1 MITADMDRLIRFA
14 LEEDFGPG
22 DVTSAAAVPADAVR
36 TAAVFAKEDGV
47 FAGGE
52 VAVRVYGHV
61 DAAVRCVPRL
71 EEGER
76 FTKGK
81 ALVDVEG
88 PARAVLGGER
98 VALNFLQRMCGIAT
112 RTAEVA
118 QRIAHTPCKVLD
130 TRKTTPGL
138 RAFEKYAVA
147 VGGGVNHRMGL
158 YDMILIKD
166 NHVDFAGSMTA
177 ALAGVQRFLAQ
188 PSSPQVPVVV
198 EVRDRAELDEVR
210 AAAAGGLRIHRY
222 LLDNWTPEEI
232 RQVVAERAPGEVFE
246 ASGGIDPNR
255 AVAYAESGVDFISM
269 GWLTHSVPGLDLS
282 MKHVRR

>member
-1 MITADMDRLIRFA
+1 
-14 LEEDFGPG
+14 
-22 DVTSAAAVPADAVR
+22 
-36 TAAVFAKEDGV
+36 VFAKEDGV

>member
-36 TAAVFAKEDGV
+36 SAAVFAKEDGV

-52 VAVRVYGHV
+52 VAVRVFALV
-61 DAAVRCVPRL
+61 DPAVRCVPRIA
-71 EEGER
+71 EGAR
-76 FTKGK
+76 FGRGM

-198 EVRDRAELDEVR
+198 EVRDRAELEEVR
-210 AAAAGGLRIHRY
+210 AAAARGLRIHRY

-232 RQVVAERAPGEVFE
+232 QPVVAERAPGEVFE
-246 ASGGIDPNR
+246 ASGGIDPER
-255 AVAYAESGVDFISM
+255 AVEYAESGVDFISM

-282 MKHVRR
+282 MKHVVR

>member
-22 DVTSAAAVPADAVR
+22 DVTSAAAVPAYAVR
-36 TAAVFAKEDGV
+36 SAAVFAKEDGV

-52 VAVRVYGHV
+52 VAVRVFALV
-61 DAAVRCVPRL
+61 DPAVRCVPRIA
-71 EEGER
+71 EGAR
-76 FTKGK
+76 FGRGM
-81 ALVDVEG
+81 ALVDAEG

-198 EVRDRAELDEVR
+198 EVRDRAELEEVR

-232 RQVVAERAPGEVFE
+232 QPVVAERAPGEVFE
-246 ASGGIDPNR
+246 ASGGIDPER

-282 MKHVRR
+282 MKHVVR

>member
-61 DAAVRCVPRL
+61 DAVVRCVPRIA
-71 EEGER
+71 EGAR
-76 FTKGK
+76 FARGM

-198 EVRDRAELDEVR
+198 EVRDRVELDEVR

-232 RQVVAERAPGEVFE
+232 RPVVAERAPGEVFE
-246 ASGGIDPNR
+246 ASGGIDPVR

-282 MKHVRR
+282 MRHVVR